1 MTSVV
6 DDGLDLIFFLVFD
19 QVRRWACEVGPVG
32 GGLLV
37 G

>member
-6 DDGLDLIFFLVFD
+6 DDGLDLIFFLIFD
-19 QVRRWACEVGPVG
+19 QVGGWACEVGSMD

-37 G
+37 R